1 MFHFYVNF
9 IPFHSLFA
17 LFSYENLQNRKLQ
30 KFFAN
35 SLQNALWW
43 CSITATNKWTTNV
56 HQWEAVDIFSI
67 LSWAPPHTYYNPR
80 EVILH
85 TLIQPANLQ
94 DGRQKAH
101 NACKPPGALSYRC
114 LAFLCNFE
122 RQQRNERNNDQK
134 AKVKQLKCL
143 TLIRRFSHKF
153 WANRLADLPQMT
165 VEIFMQIIY
174 C

>member
-1 MFHFYVNF
+1 MH
-9 IPFHSLFA
+9 
-17 LFSYENLQNRKLQ
+17 
-30 KFFAN
+30 
-35 SLQNALWW
+35 
-43 CSITATNKWTTNV
+43 TT
-56 HQWEAVDIFSI
+56 I
-67 LSWAPPHTYYNPR
+67 LAR
-80 EVILH
+80 LVILH

-94 DGRQKAH
+94 DRRQKAH

-153 WANRLADLPQMT
+153 
-165 VEIFMQIIY
+165 
-174 C
+174 